1 MIRNTLLTLV
11 SVCLML
17 WVSACGNGAE
27 KGTVIISTEHGEIHI
42 KLYDETPQ
50 HRDNFIKLAKEGFYD
65 GLLFH
70 RVIQGFMIQGGDPD
84 SKEATAEKML
94 GNGGPGYE
102 LPAEIV
108 EGKFHKRGALAA
120 ARLGDDMNPEKKSSG
135 SQFYIVH
142 GKTFT
147 KEEMAQMKENKV
159 MQKLQA
165 LQRSFINRPEN
176 SWYMQLDFE
185 GLQQRNPDSLRKVS
199 EELQKKFEAEFPT
212 PPTFEFTPEQMEIYT
227 TIGGAPFLDAEYTV
241 FGEVIKG
248 MEVVDKIA
256 AEPVGTA
263 DRPNKNISFTV
274 KIVE

>member
-1 MIRNTLLTLV
+1 MICRTILSLGFLCLV
-11 SVCLML
+11 FLIPG
-17 WVSACGNGAE
+17 CGPSAE
-27 KGTVIISTEHGEIHI
+27 KGTVIITTEHGEIHL

-50 HRDNFIKLAKEGFYD
+50 HRDNFLKLAKEGFYD

-70 RVIQGFMIQGGDPD
+70 RIIDGFMIQGGDPD
-84 SKEATAEKML
+84 SKDAGPEKVL

-108 EGKFHKRGALAA
+108 PGKFHKRGALAA

-142 GKTFT
+142 GKTFS
-147 KEEMAQMKENKV
+147 KEEMDQMKEQKGY
-159 MQKLQA
+159 QKLQQ
-165 LQRSFINRPEN
+165 LQREFISRPEN

-185 GLQQRNPDSLRKVS
+185 GLQKRNPDSLKQVG
-199 EELQKKFEAEFPT
+199 EALQKKFEAEFPT
-212 PPTFEFTPEQMEIYT
+212 PPTFEFTPEQLEAYT
-227 TIGGAPFLDAEYTV
+227 TVGGAPFLDGEYTV

-256 AEPVGTA
+256 KEAKDQA
-263 DRPNKNISFTV
+263 DRPTKNISFTV